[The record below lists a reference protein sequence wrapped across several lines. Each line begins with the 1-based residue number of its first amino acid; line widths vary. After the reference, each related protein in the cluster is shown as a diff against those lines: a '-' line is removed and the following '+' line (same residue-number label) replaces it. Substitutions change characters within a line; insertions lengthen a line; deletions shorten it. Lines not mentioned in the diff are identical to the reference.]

1 MKKFVHFLKLA
12 VTVITVGTVTGL
24 LVMSYA
30 LRDSGDIG
38 TPYVE
43 GEEIITALEKVSLV
57 GLNLK
62 MSGLAYH
69 DELPRNYVISQDP
82 KPGNGLKAGRDVR
95 VVVSK
100 GVRDVVMPDVR
111 EMPLHQALSIL
122 KRRGFSLSAETYA
135 HSAIKEGHVIAQN
148 PPRGR
153 RIGKE
158 VNVEL
163 LVSRG
168 PWPRRFILSDFRGE
182 DAFEITGDI
191 QRAGLKLGK
200 LSYSSENSYNSD
212 VASQGALEG
221 APSSAPGAVIGQEP
235 LPGKPVVKG
244 DEISLTIRSGDT
256 DLKNRRS
263 YTLYNYTLPSKRGG
277 IVKVVSDNIDGE
289 KDIYIR
295 SHKGGQMISILLE
308 VAGTTSVRVYIDGEL
323 ASVKQF
329 KPM

>member
-1 MKKFVHFLKLA
+1 VKKFVHFLKLA
-12 VTVITVGTVTGL
+12 VTVIAAGTLTGL
-24 LVMSYA
+24 LVMAYA
-30 LRDSGDIG
+30 LRDSGDIE

-43 GEEIITALEKVSLV
+43 GEEIITALEKVSAV

-62 MSGLAYH
+62 MSGLAFH
-69 DELPRNYVISQDP
+69 DELPRNYIVSQDP
-82 KPGNGLKAGRDVR
+82 KPGSGLKAGRDVR

-111 EMPLHQALSIL
+111 EMTLHQAESIL
-122 KRRGFSLSAETYA
+122 KRRGFRLSSADYA
-135 HSAIKEGHVIAQN
+135 HSAIKEGYVIAQL

-158 VNVEL
+158 VDVEL

-168 PWPRRFILSDFRGE
+168 PWPRRFILADFRGE
-182 DAFEITGDI
+182 DAFEITGVI
-191 QRAGLKLGK
+191 QRAGLRLGK
-200 LSYSSENSYNSD
+200 LRYSGDS
-212 VASQGALEG
+212 G
-221 APSSAPGAVIGQEP
+221 APEGVPSGAPGSIISQEP

-256 DLKNRRS
+256 DSKNRRS
-263 YTLYNYTLPSKRGG
+263 HTLYNYTLPSKRGG

-295 SHKGGQMISILLE
+295 SHKGGQTISILVE
-308 VAGTTSVRVYIDGEL
+308 VAGATSVRIYIDGDL
-323 ASVKQF
+323 AEVKQF
-329 KPM
+329 EPM

>member
-1 MKKFVHFLKLA
+1 VKKFVHFLKLA

-24 LVMSYA
+24 LVMTYA

-95 VVVSK
+95 VVISK

-111 EMPLHQALSIL
+111 EMPLHQAESIL
-122 KRRGFSLSAETYA
+122 KRRGFNLSAKNHA
-135 HSAIKEGHVIAQN
+135 HSAIKEGHVIAQL

-153 RIGKE
+153 RIGNEK
-158 VNVEL
+158 NVEL
-163 LVSRG
+163 LISRG

-200 LSYSSENSYNSD
+200 LRYSSEKSD
-212 VASQGALEG
+212 RSEIM
-221 APSSAPGAVIGQEP
+221 PGAVIGQEP
-235 LPGKPVVKG
+235 LPGKPVIKG

-263 YTLYNYTLPSKRGG
+263 YTLYNYTLPSKKGG